1 MEPIDVK
8 ILDKDYRL
16 AVAEEDKSRLLDAV
30 KVVDE
35 RMRAVRA
42 AGKVS
47 GVERIAV
54 MTALQ
59 LANELLGLGVAGAV
73 PVQAPVVTADLVR
86 KIQKMTEELDQEI
99 KRQESLF

>member
-59 LANELLGLGVAGAV
+59 LANELLG
-73 PVQAPVVTADLVR
+73 QANNGSSAPAPAVTADLVR
-86 KIQKMTEELDQEI
+86 KIQKMTEELDEEI

>member
-16 AVAEEDKSRLLDAV
+16 AVSEQDKLRLLDAV

-35 RMRAVRA
+35 RMRAVRS

-59 LANELLGLGVAGAV
+59 LAHELLGQGQAAAA
-73 PVQAPVVTADLVR
+73 QAPAVTADLVR
-86 KIQKMTEELDQEI
+86 KIQKMTEELDEEI

>member
-16 AVAEEDKSRLLDAV
+16 AVAEEDKTRLLDAV
-30 KVVDE
+30 KVVDD

-59 LANELLGLGVAGAV
+59 LANELLAHNIGSA
-73 PVQAPVVTADLVR
+73 APAPAVTADLVR
-86 KIQKMTEELDQEI
+86 KIHKMTQELDEEI

>member
-1 MEPIDVK
+1 MEPIEVK

-16 AVAEEDKSRLLDAV
+16 AVSEEDKPRLLDAV
-30 KVVDE
+30 REVDE
-35 RMRAVRA
+35 RMRAVRS
-42 AGKVS
+42 AGKIT

-59 LANELLGLGVAGAV
+59 LANELLVQQKARTAGPPA
-73 PVQAPVVTADLVR
+73 ASADLVR
-86 KIQKMTEELDQEI
+86 KIQRMTDELDQEI